1 MFKNRFMPMF
11 DLDDGV
17 SVANGADSPTADGE
31 QTPDNQSEGNEPSE
45 PAEPNGE
52 PNGEPGEAQKDIT
65 ETQAFAKRLREKTAP
80 LEDAIAEKEKRIAE
94 LEALANGRNVLY
106 NTLTECGFEGSE
118 QEMADIILAQSR
130 QLTPEDIRAEREKQ
144 NALIQEAIK
153 NDPTFRQAQ
162 LLIEQNRAAAAD
174 ARLREDLRQ
183 IQLVNP
189 NVKSLDDL
197 QSEPEWGIINAVA
210 MAKIQSG
217 GTLADAY
224 KEVHKLRT
232 PTPHVDTKSHLNGR
246 GGSEASPDGLVDIPS
261 NELSLYKSFWPDLDN
276 KALRAK
282 YNNILKRQKGE

>member
-17 SVANGADSPTADGE
+17 TVANGAGSPAADGE
-31 QTPDNQSEGNEPSE
+31 HTPDNQSAEVAEGETEVETEVETEKP
-45 PAEPNGE
+45 
-52 PNGEPGEAQKDIT
+52 DVT
-65 ETQAFAKRLREKTAP
+65 ETQAFAKRLKEKTAP

-106 NTLTECGFEGSE
+106 NTLSQCGFEGSE
-118 QEMADIILAQSR
+118 QEMADVILAQQKQS
-130 QLTPEDIRAEREKQ
+130 TPEEIRAEREKQ

-232 PTPHVDTKSHLNGR
+232 PTPHVDTKSHLNGI